1 VALDRRAVTATRANW
16 LVGGLGVLILALVVA
31 DVPLAGLAHQPVDA
45 SGGSAPVWI
54 SAGCGIVGLVLAWRK
69 PGNAIGWV
77 LVGVAVFG
85 VLSQDASFY
94 SVAVYRL
101 RHGHL
106 PLGWLA
112 LLAQPGWAPTIALLG
127 VVVLLFPDGRP
138 PWPRLRWVLWAYLGV
153 AVLWIASAM
162 TITIGAIASHRTG
175 VDASGNLRLLGS
187 GSSTGWWGLVSN
199 IFFLLLAGCW
209 LLSLGGQV
217 LSYRRST
224 GERRSQLKWLVAGT
238 AGAAA
243 GMVLTFSRPNG
254 PAVSLRIVGD
264 VTIAAAF
271 LALPASIAVA
281 VLKYRLYDIDRI
293 ISRTLAYAI
302 VTGLLIGVYAGLV
315 LLATQVL
322 GHGAPPVVVA
332 GATLVAAALF
342 YPLRRRVQR
351 AVDRRFNRARYDADR
366 TIEAFAA
373 RLAGAVDYDD
383 VNADL
388 LGTVQRALEPA
399 GIWAWRAD
407 GGSRSER

>member
-1 VALDRRAVTATRANW
+1 VDRRAVTATRANW
-16 LVGGLGVLILALVVA
+16 VVGGLGVLILALVIA
-31 DVPLAGLAHQPVDA
+31 DVPLAGLAHLPVDA

-54 SAGCGIVGLVLAWRK
+54 SAGCGIVGLFLAWRK
-69 PGNAIGWV
+69 PGNAIGWA

-94 SVAVYRL
+94 SVAVYRV

-112 LLAQPGWAPTIALLG
+112 LLTQPGWAPTIVLLG

-138 PWPRLRWVLWAYLGV
+138 PSPRLRWVLWAYLAV

-162 TITIGAIASHRTG
+162 TITIGAIASHRTR
-175 VDASGNLRLLGS
+175 VDASGNLQLLGS
-187 GSSTGWWGLVSN
+187 PASPGWWGLVSS
-199 IFFLLLAGCW
+199 IFFVLLAACA

-224 GERRSQLKWLVAGT
+224 GERRSQLKWLVTGT
-238 AGAAA
+238 AAAAA
-243 GMVLTFSRPNG
+243 GMAFVLSRPNG
-254 PAVSLRIVGD
+254 PAGSLRIVGD

-271 LALPASIAVA
+271 LALPACIAVA

-302 VTGLLIGVYAGLV
+302 VTGLLVGVYAGLV
-315 LLATQVL
+315 LLATQVI

-342 YPLRRRVQR
+342 RPLRRRVQR

-366 TIEAFAA
+366 TIAGFAG
-373 RLAGAVDYDD
+373 RLKDAVDLDD
-383 VNADL
+383 IGGDL
-388 LGTVQRALEPA
+388 VGTVRQALEPA
-399 GIWAWRAD
+399 HATVWLIRD
-407 GGSRSER
+407 GR